1 MRQLSFWLRHDQPMQ
16 LLKKTG
22 LIAAALLFLILLAG
36 WLFIKV
42 AAARNA
48 TVYAQQWNDQRTCVI
63 KTYVPHYG
71 NGVPHNIVR
80 ALSTSSFFRVYHKD
94 GTLLES
100 TEWVLDMHEDG
111 ILDHARW
118 GQNRAI
124 YPTDMG
130 YEGWTLPECA

>member
-1 MRQLSFWLRHDQPMQ
+1 MRQLRFWHRHDQPMQ

-22 LIAAALLFLILLAG
+22 LIAGAILFLILLAG

-42 AAARNA
+42 SAARNA
-48 TVYAQQWNDQRTCVI
+48 TVYSQQWNEQGTCVI

-80 ALSTSSFFRVYHKD
+80 ALSTSTFFRVYHKD

-111 ILDHARW
+111 LLDHARW

-130 YEGWTLPECA
+130 DEGWTLPECA

>member
-1 MRQLSFWLRHDQPMQ
+1 MQ

-22 LIAAALLFLILLAG
+22 LIAAAFLLILLLAG

-42 AAARNA
+42 SAARNA
-48 TVYAQQWNDQRTCVI
+48 TVYAQQWNEQGSCVI

-71 NGVPHNIVR
+71 NGVPQNIVR
-80 ALSTSSFFRVYHKD
+80 ALSTSTFFRVYHKD

-100 TEWVLDMHEDG
+100 TDLVLDMHEDG

-118 GQNRAI
+118 GQNQNRAI

>member
-1 MRQLSFWLRHDQPMQ
+1 MWL
-16 LLKKTG
+16 LLKKTS
-22 LIAAALLFLILLAG
+22 LIAGLVLLLFFIAV

-48 TVYAQQWNDQRTCVI
+48 TVYAQQWNEQGSCVI

-71 NGVPHNIVR
+71 DGVAQNIVR
-80 ALSTSSFFRVYHKD
+80 ALSTSTFFRVYHKD

-118 GQNRAI
+118 GRNRAI

-130 YEGWTLPECA
+130 DEGWTLPACA

>member
-1 MRQLSFWLRHDQPMQ
+1 MRQLSFWHRHDHMQ

-22 LIAAALLFLILLAG
+22 LIAAAILFLLLLAG

-48 TVYAQQWNDQRTCVI
+48 TVYAQQWNEQGTCVI

-80 ALSTSSFFRVYHKD
+80 ALSTSTFFRVYHKD

>member
-22 LIAAALLFLILLAG
+22 LIAAAILFLILLAG

-80 ALSTSSFFRVYHKD
+80 ALSTSTFFRVYHKD

>member
-1 MRQLSFWLRHDQPMQ
+1 MRQLSFWHRHDLMQ

-22 LIAAALLFLILLAG
+22 LITAAILFLLLLAG

-48 TVYAQQWNDQRTCVI
+48 TVYAQQWNEQGTCVI

-71 NGVPHNIVR
+71 NGVPHSIVR
-80 ALSTSSFFRVYHKD
+80 ALSTSTFFRVYHKD

>member
-1 MRQLSFWLRHDQPMQ
+1 MQ

-22 LIAAALLFLILLAG
+22 LIAAAIVFTALLAG

-48 TVYAQQWNDQRTCVI
+48 TVYAQQWSDNGNCVI

-71 NGVPHNIVR
+71 SGVPHNIVR
-80 ALSTSSFFRVYHKD
+80 ALSTSTFFRVYHKD
-94 GTLLES
+94 GSLLES

-111 ILDHARW
+111 ILDHAYW
-118 GQNRAI
+118 GKHRAI

-130 YEGWTLPECA
+130 YEGWTLSECA

>member
-1 MRQLSFWLRHDQPMQ
+1 MWL
-16 LLKKTG
+16 LLKKTS
-22 LIAAALLFLILLAG
+22 LIAGSVLLLFFIAV

-94 GTLLES
+94 GSLLES

>member
-1 MRQLSFWLRHDQPMQ
+1 MQ

-22 LIAAALLFLILLAG
+22 LTAAAILFAILLAG

-48 TVYAQQWNDQRTCVI
+48 TVYAQQWNERGTCVI

-71 NGVPHNIVR
+71 TACRRISCAR
-80 ALSTSSFFRVYHKD
+80 FSTSNFFRVYHKD

-111 ILDHARW
+111 ILDHAAGARTAPSTPSTW
-118 GQNRAI
+118 ATKAGPCPQ
-124 YPTDMG
+124 
-130 YEGWTLPECA
+130 CA

>member
-1 MRQLSFWLRHDQPMQ
+1 MQ

-22 LIAAALLFLILLAG
+22 LIAAALLLLILLAG

-71 NGVPHNIVR
+71 KGVPHNIVR

-94 GTLLES
+94 GSLLES

>member
-1 MRQLSFWLRHDQPMQ
+1 MQ

-22 LIAAALLFLILLAG
+22 LIAAAFLLIIVLAG

-42 AAARNA
+42 SAARNA
-48 TVYAQQWNDQRTCVI
+48 SVYAQQWNDQGTCVI

-71 NGVPHNIVR
+71 NSVPHNIVR
-80 ALSTSSFFRVYHKD
+80 ALSTSTFFRVYHKD

-111 ILDHARW
+111 ILDHAHW
-118 GQNRAI
+118 GQNQHRAI
-124 YPTDMG
+124 YPTDLG

>member
-1 MRQLSFWLRHDQPMQ
+1 MRQLSFWHRHDLMQ

-22 LIAAALLFLILLAG
+22 LITAAILFLLLLAG

-48 TVYAQQWNDQRTCVI
+48 TVYAQQWNEQGTCVI

-71 NGVPHNIVR
+71 KGVPHNIVR
-80 ALSTSSFFRVYHKD
+80 ALSTSTFFRVYHKD

>member
-1 MRQLSFWLRHDQPMQ
+1 MQ

-22 LIAAALLFLILLAG
+22 LIAAAFLFIILLAG

-42 AAARNA
+42 SAARNA
-48 TVYAQQWNDQRTCVI
+48 TVYAQQWNDQGKCVI

-71 NGVPHNIVR
+71 NGVAHNIVR
-80 ALSTSSFFRVYHKD
+80 ALSTSTFFRVYHKD
-94 GTLLES
+94 GTMLES
-100 TEWVLDMHEDG
+100 TEWVLDMHEHG

-118 GQNRAI
+118 GQNQNRAI
-124 YPTDMG
+124 YPTDLG

>member
-1 MRQLSFWLRHDQPMQ
+1 MWL
-16 LLKKTG
+16 LLKKTS
-22 LIAAALLFLILLAG
+22 LIAGSVLLLFFIAV

-71 NGVPHNIVR
+71 NGVPHNVVR
-80 ALSTSSFFRVYHKD
+80 ALSTSTFFRVYHKD
-94 GTLLES
+94 GSLLES

>member
-1 MRQLSFWLRHDQPMQ
+1 MQ

-22 LIAAALLFLILLAG
+22 LTAAAILFLILLAG

-48 TVYAQQWNDQRTCVI
+48 TVYAQQWNEQGTCVI
-63 KTYVPHYG
+63 KTLVPHYG
-71 NGVPHNIVR
+71 TGVPQNIVR
-80 ALSTSSFFRVYHKD
+80 AFSTSNFFRVYHKN

-124 YPTDMG
+124 YPTDLG

>member
-1 MRQLSFWLRHDQPMQ
+1 MRQLSFWHRHDLMQ

-22 LIAAALLFLILLAG
+22 LIAAAILFLILLAG

-42 AAARNA
+42 SAARNA
-48 TVYAQQWNDQRTCVI
+48 TVYTQQWNDQGTCVI

-71 NGVPHNIVR
+71 NGVPHSIVR
-80 ALSTSSFFRVYHKD
+80 ALSTSTFFRVYHKD

>member
-1 MRQLSFWLRHDQPMQ
+1 MQ

-22 LIAAALLFLILLAG
+22 LITGAIVFIVLLAG

-48 TVYAQQWNDQRTCVI
+48 TVYAQQWSDNGNCVI

-80 ALSTSSFFRVYHKD
+80 ALSTSTFFRVYHKD

-118 GQNRAI
+118 GNHRAI

-130 YEGWTLPECA
+130 YEGWTLSECA

>member
-1 MRQLSFWLRHDQPMQ
+1 MQ

-22 LIAAALLFLILLAG
+22 LIAAAVLFIVLLAA

-48 TVYAQQWNDQRTCVI
+48 TVYAQKWNDKGTCVI
-63 KTYVPHYG
+63 KTFVPYYG
-71 NGVPHNIVR
+71 DGVPHNIVR
-80 ALSTSSFFRVYHKD
+80 ALSTSTFFRVYHKD

-111 ILDHARW
+111 ILDYARW

-124 YPTDMG
+124 YPTDLG

>member
-1 MRQLSFWLRHDQPMQ
+1 MQ

-22 LIAAALLFLILLAG
+22 LIAAAFLFIILLAG

-42 AAARNA
+42 SAARNA
-48 TVYAQQWNDQRTCVI
+48 TVYAQQWNDQGKCVI

-71 NGVPHNIVR
+71 NGVAHNIVR
-80 ALSTSSFFRVYHKD
+80 ALSTSTFFRVYHKD
-94 GTLLES
+94 GTMLES
-100 TEWVLDMHEDG
+100 TEWVLDMHEHG

-118 GQNRAI
+118 GQNQNRAI

-130 YEGWTLPECA
+130 YEGWTLSECA

>member
-1 MRQLSFWLRHDQPMQ
+1 MQ

-22 LIAAALLFLILLAG
+22 LIAAAFLFIILLAG

-42 AAARNA
+42 SAARNA
-48 TVYAQQWNDQRTCVI
+48 TVYAQQWNDQGKCVI

-71 NGVPHNIVR
+71 NGVAHNIVR
-80 ALSTSSFFRVYHKD
+80 ALSTSTFFRVYHKD
-94 GTLLES
+94 GTMLKS
-100 TEWVLDMHEDG
+100 TEWVLDMHEHG

-118 GQNRAI
+118 GQNQNRAI
-124 YPTDMG
+124 YPTDLG

>member
-1 MRQLSFWLRHDQPMQ
+1 MQ

-22 LIAAALLFLILLAG
+22 LIAAAFLLIFLLAG

-42 AAARNA
+42 SAARHA
-48 TVYAQQWNDQRTCVI
+48 TVYAQQWNDRGTCVI

-71 NGVPHNIVR
+71 NGVPQNIVR
-80 ALSTSSFFRVYHKD
+80 ALSTSTFFRVYHKD

-100 TEWVLDMHEDG
+100 TEWVLDIHEDG

-118 GQNRAI
+118 GENQTRAI
-124 YPTDMG
+124 YPTDLG
-130 YEGWTLPECA
+130 DEGWTLPVCA